1 MRFVLLD
8 KVVSYVIDRF
18 RVALIVLIVSVKARF
33 SPVQSVTMCIEPS
46 VVLCAEIVYV

>member
-8 KVVSYVIDRF
+8 KVFFYVIDRF
-18 RVALIVLIVSVKARF
+18 GVALVVLIVSVKASF

-46 VVLCAEIVYV
+46 VVLCAEVVYA